1 MKAFVV
7 TGPYMASVEIVP
19 DPTPL
24 AGEVLIDV
32 TRAGICGTDVEL
44 FDGSMDYLRQGIAK
58 YPLRLGH
65 EWCGS
70 VSAIGDGVDS
80 GWLGQFVTGD
90 TMLGCGL
97 CARCLDGRQHLC
109 ESRREL
115 GLRGAAGAL
124 AELLVVPA
132 TSLIRLPDTM
142 SADAA
147 AMIEPAGNAYRA
159 VEAALT
165 RGARDLLIIGP
176 GTVGLLA
183 AMFARAEGVAVTLMG
198 NSDESLL
205 TARRCGFADLVK
217 WTDSEPVRY
226 SSVIDASNSPE
237 APARAVQLAEPGGTV
252 TLIGL
257 SGDAS
262 LIDTRAVVFA
272 DLLVTGIMSA
282 SPGLA
287 QAARAFAAGTVDPT
301 PLVGAVLPLADSG
314 AALAGQVRRSA
325 NSGPKILIDPR
336 A

>member
-1 MKAFVV
+1 MRAFVV
-7 TGPYMASVEIVP
+7 SGPFTASVEIVP

-44 FDGSMDYLRQGIAK
+44 FDGSMDYLRQGIAE

-65 EWCGS
+65 EWCGI
-70 VSAIGDGVDS
+70 VSAVGDGVDS

-90 TMLGCGL
+90 TMLGCRH
-97 CARCLDGRQHLC
+97 CERCLDGRQHLC

-115 GLRGAAGAL
+115 GLRGAVGAL
-124 AELLVVPA
+124 AERVVVPA
-132 TSLIRLPDTM
+132 TSLISLPDTM
-142 SADAA
+142 SPDAA

-159 VEAALT
+159 VEAALM
-165 RGARDLLIIGP
+165 RGAREMLIIGP

-198 NSDESLL
+198 NSDESLH
-205 TARRCGFADLVK
+205 TARRLGFTDLVK
-217 WTDSEPVRY
+217 WTDSRPPQY

-252 TLIGL
+252 ALIGL

-262 LIDTRAVVFA
+262 LIDTRSVVFA

-287 QAARAFAAGTVDPT
+287 HAARAFADGTVDPT
-301 PLVGAVLPLADSG
+301 PLIGAVLPLASSG
-314 AALAGQVRRSA
+314 AALAGHIGRSA
-325 NSGPKILIDPR
+325 TSGPKILIDPR